1 MNNIFYNSACI
12 LMGTLL
18 IIYPVYRLVK
28 HLFDKKDLIMLLFSI
43 PYLFL
48 GIYGF
53 FIPKDFEMI
62 MIFIMLGLA
71 AISIATLIFIGSLEK
86 MKNMK
91 EE

>member
-53 FIPKDFEMI
+53 FIPKEYEFIPVLAMLAFAVTMI
-62 MIFIMLGLA
+62 LSFLLTKK
-71 AISIATLIFIGSLEK
+71 SS
-86 MKNMK
+86 
-91 EE
+91 